1 MKKLLI
7 IVLCIIS
14 SISIIACSKKEEV
27 PKVDLDPSTHSEV
40 NEYKDAVLIA
50 KEESIT
56 NKEITLNLT
65 NKSEINNLLY
75 GEHFMLERKIE
86 DKWYEVPI
94 ILKEDYAFKEIGYEL
109 KPGESGELII
119 DWEWLYGSLEPGDYR
134 ILKDVIIYEKI
145 ENQTQHT
152 LAAEF
157 SIK

>member
-1 MKKLLI
+1 MKKVLI
-7 IVLCIIS
+7 IVLCIIT
-14 SISIIACSKKEEV
+14 SISIIACAKKEEV

-40 NEYKDAVLIA
+40 NEFKDADMTA
-50 KEESIT
+50 KEKNIT
-56 NKEITLNLT
+56 NKEITLNLS
-65 NKSEINNLLY
+65 NKSDSNNLLY
-75 GEHFMLERKIE
+75 GEHFMLEKKIE

-109 KPGESGELII
+109 KPGESVELKV

-152 LAAEF
+152 LATEF